1 MRTNGEFFKSLSTE
15 EKVKFREQYGKHPLR
30 DFIDWQEFYNS
41 QDGNELDFVKCIE
54 KTTMVIDNVFDE
66 EIQEEK
72 EVIILLEFMEDDTE
86 YQLVYVID
94 ENAFY
99 KIPKPT
105 LVTLIPEALGGEPD
119 EEILD
124 DDIEDNFS

>member
-1 MRTNGEFFKSLSTE
+1 MKTNGDFFKGLSKE
-15 EKVKFREQYGKHPLR
+15 DKIKFREQYGRHPLR

-41 QDGNELDFVKCIE
+41 ENGNELDFVKCIE
-54 KTTMVIDNVFDE
+54 KTKMVIDNMFDE
-66 EIQEEK
+66 EVQEEK
-72 EVIILLEFMEDDTE
+72 DVIILLEFIDDDTE

-94 ENAFY
+94 DDTFY

-105 LVTLIPEALGGEPD
+105 PVTLIPEELDGEPD

-124 DDIEDNFS
+124 DDIEDNF